1 MRVGLDRGGVM
12 IQDREVLLCPVD
24 WRWSQKLL
32 QELAERYRYRC

>member
-12 IQDREVLLCPVD
+12 IQDCEMLQISFGLPVD
-24 WRWSQKLL
+24 ERWS

>member
-12 IQDREVLLCPVD
+12 IQDREVPVD